1 MRSGARSLGLRAAL
15 VLAVASSA
23 SASPSLQTSP
33 APSAKSLRAD
43 YQQYLINVADH
54 AARWKSRAQ
63 GIKPRTVCADDTA
76 ASIDESVAVI
86 TKDVDTVQSKI
97 QALAQRETLGGDI
110 ELLSTLQS
118 VSSDA
123 ARLESLLPCPQKSK
137 QNPLAAGVIGAWLEQ
152 VREIRKQAAEDISK
166 LQAESTTEARKTRAD
181 EERVRWQFKDL
192 VELVKAIAWPLVLVV
207 ALIAF
212 RRPISRFVEQ
222 IAGKITKV
230 SAFDVAIELATVPSA
245 PTPWLDPHVYAGSE
259 LFGGSVTSTT
269 IATLFERIRADMVWS
284 YLIVDL
290 GEGHSWLESRL
301 YLFATILQHMGGLR
315 CVVFVQSAQGHY
327 RRFLGIARP
336 ESVQHALGEKYPW
349 FRQVF
354 EGAIAA
360 ALAESSVLPAPPAL
374 PGSVADFVSGVANGI
389 RASLPKLEPMLKDVA
404 QAVSEKFIFDPNMQT
419 TTDPKNPDWSQLGRT
434 FSWDHSRWLTLER
447 FNRDLR
453 SVVFDVE
460 LSQLEDTPDTRAEER
475 TRALLR
481 RRVPF
486 VSIVNRRGE
495 FQRLI
500 DRQVLVEQ
508 VAAKLGEPT
517 A

>member
-1 MRSGARSLGLRAAL
+1 
-15 VLAVASSA
+15 LAVVSSA
-23 SASPSLQTSP
+23 SASPSLQTSL
-33 APSAKSLRAD
+33 APPTKSRRAD
-43 YQQYLINVADH
+43 YQQYLINIADQ
-54 AARWKSRAQ
+54 ASRWKSHAQ
-63 GIKPRTVCADDTA
+63 SIKPHTICADDA
-76 ASIDESVAVI
+76 AANIDESVALL
-86 TKDVDTVQSKI
+86 TKNADTVQPKI
-97 QALAQRETLGGDI
+97 QALALRETFGGDI

-123 ARLESLLPCPQKSK
+123 ARLASLLPCPLRSK
-137 QNPLAAGVIGAWLEQ
+137 QNPLAAGVIVAWLEQ
-152 VREIRKQAAEDISK
+152 AREIQKQAAEDISK

-181 EERVRWQFKDL
+181 EGRIHWQFKDL
-192 VELVKAIAWPLVLVV
+192 VELVKAIAWPLLVVV

-212 RRPISRFVEQ
+212 RRPISRFVDQ
-222 IAGKITKV
+222 IGGKITKV
-230 SAFDVAIELATVPSA
+230 SVFDVAIELATVPSA

-269 IATLFERIRADMVWS
+269 IMTLFERIRADMVWN

-301 YLFATILQHMGGLR
+301 YLFATILRRMGGLR
-315 CVVFVQSAQGHY
+315 CIVFVQSAQGHY

-336 ESVQHALGEKYPW
+336 ESVQRALGEKYPW
-349 FRQVF
+349 FHQVF

-360 ALAESSVLPAPPAL
+360 VLAESSFPAPPAL
-374 PGSVADFVSGVANGI
+374 PTSVADFISGVANAI
-389 RASLPKLEPMLKDVA
+389 SASLPKLEPMPKDVA

-434 FSWDHSRWLTLER
+434 LSWDHSRWLTIER
-447 FNRDLR
+447 FNRELR
-453 SVVFDVE
+453 IVVFDVE
-460 LSQLEDTPDTRAEER
+460 LSQLEDTPDTTTEER

-486 VSIVNRRGE
+486 VAIVNRRGE
-495 FQRLI
+495 FQRLV

-508 VAAKLGEPT
+508 VAAKLSEPT
-517 A
+517 TERTVAVAGKRE